1 MIADV
6 LTAYGREVAPTK
18 KTARNIGYKIGQL
31 LNWWGEKTVAEITA
45 KTCRAYAA
53 SKAAQAA
60 SADLKTL
67 RSAVKYWHQEY
78 GPLQSMPS
86 FWTPRANPPRERW
99 LTRSEAA
106 RFLFHAR
113 RHQHLR
119 RMILLQ
125 LYTGSRPGVV
135 LNLTWDQIDFQS
147 EIMHRVP
154 LGAKQDEKKRAPK
167 VRLGERILAHLR
179 RWRRMDGPEVK
190 HLCHYKGKAVAEPW
204 QTWGRAARAAGLS
217 GVTPHVLRHTR
228 ATWMM
233 QAGVSIWDAAGFL
246 GMSVKTLEA
255 VYGHHAPSHQE
266 QAANIERLVPRHRN
280 RL

>member
-6 LTAYGREVAPTK
+6 LTVYGREVAPTK

-31 LNWWGEKTVAEITA
+31 LNWWGAKTIADITA
-45 KTCRAYAA
+45 KTCRDYAS
-53 SKAAQAA
+53 SKASQAA

-78 GPLQSMPS
+78 GPLQSMPV
-86 FWTPRANPPRERW
+86 FWTPGANPPRERW

-119 RMILLQ
+119 RMILLG

-135 LNLTWDQIDFQS
+135 LKLTWDQIDFRS

-154 LGAKQDEKKRAPK
+154 VGAKQDEKKRAPK
-167 VRLGERILAHLR
+167 VKLGRRILAHLR
-179 RWRRMDGPEVK
+179 RWRRLDGKDVK
-190 HLCHYKGKAVAEPW
+190 VICHYKGRAVAEPW
-204 QTWGRAARAAGLS
+204 QTWGRACEAAGLK

-233 QAGVSIWDAAGFL
+233 QAGVPIWDAAGFL
-246 GMSVKTLEA
+246 GMTVKTLES

-266 QAANIERLVPRHRN
+266 QAANIEKLVPRHRN